1 MSKGSAI
8 LGATTRACANPAC
21 TQTFTPRSKRHRCC
35 SDPCRK
41 IVHKNSAAFKA
52 RQYKRSVRQHEKRVQ
67 HQRRRRT
74 FTAAVADYQG
84 GVPTTPPKQFPEDAF
99 SPEAIQRFENAKR
112 LKEKQ

>member
-41 IVHKNSAAFKA
+41 IVHKNSEAFKR
-52 RQYKRSVRQHEKRVQ
+52 RQYKRSVKQHERTLQ
-67 HQRRRRT
+67 HQRRRRI
-74 FTAAVADYQG
+74 FTAAVSKRGSVQEWRGVQG
-84 GVPTTPPKQFPEDAF
+84 GVPQAAPRQFPEV
-99 SPEAIQRFENAKR
+99 SP
-112 LKEKQ
+112 